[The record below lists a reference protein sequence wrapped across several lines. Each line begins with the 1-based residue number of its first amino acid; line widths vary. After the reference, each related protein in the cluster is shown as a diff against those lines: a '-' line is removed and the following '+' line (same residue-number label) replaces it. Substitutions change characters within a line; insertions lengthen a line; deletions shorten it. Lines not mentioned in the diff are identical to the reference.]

1 MAKPYRVTL
10 TPAQRAEL
18 HERAR
23 QRVLAPAVR
32 DRLEMVRL
40 SDLGWSVPQVAQY
53 LGKHE
58 QTVRKYIKAFLAAG
72 WDAQPDRP
80 RPGRPPTLTE
90 AHLLAVE
97 RLLDEA
103 AAAGTRTWSAPQLV
117 QWLAAAHRVRVTP
130 KYLAERL
137 AARRFRWKRT
147 KRTIHHKADPVRQA
161 QAQADLAALQL

>member
-1 MAKPYRVTL
+1 MTKPFRVSL
-10 TPAQRAEL
+10 TPAQRGEL
-18 HERAR
+18 NERAR
-23 QRVLAPAVR
+23 ARVLAPAVR

-40 SDLGWSVPQVAQY
+40 SDLGWRVPKIAAY

-72 WDAQPDRP
+72 WDALPDRP

-103 AAAGTRTWSAPQLV
+103 AAAGTRTWSASQLG
-117 QWLAAAHRVRVTP
+117 QWLAEEHQVHVTP

-147 KRTIHHKADPVRQA
+147 KRSVQHKADPVRQA
-161 QAQADLAALQL
+161 QAKADLAALAL